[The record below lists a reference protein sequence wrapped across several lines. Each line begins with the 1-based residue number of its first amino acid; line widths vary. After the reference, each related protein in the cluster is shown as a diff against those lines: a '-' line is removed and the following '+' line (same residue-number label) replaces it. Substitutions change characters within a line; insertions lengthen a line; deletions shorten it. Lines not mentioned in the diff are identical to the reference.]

1 MWWVAHVVPAVN
13 PALRSAN
20 LGLCARL
27 RARIARPKV
36 LNAFSGTRSQSG
48 VTILKSVGAFDVQLN
63 VRKDSFDVQLKVGSR
78 LGVLASGTVCG
89 HGWPQPSPQG
99 WVHGVFRK
107 PIPQG
112 GLRRCR
118 RVSEGKKKPA

>member
-1 MWWVAHVVPAVN
+1 MAQAFKQYFLCALRQCWPSRGICVGRPLVPSAN

-36 LNAFSGTRSQSG
+36 LNACSDRRNGSE
-48 VTILKSVGAFDVQLN
+48 VTIVVSVGAFDLQLP
-63 VRKDSFDVQLKVGSR
+63 LKECILDATLEVGSR

-89 HGWPQPSPQG
+89 
-99 WVHGVFRK
+99 
-107 PIPQG
+107 
-112 GLRRCR
+112 
-118 RVSEGKKKPA
+118 